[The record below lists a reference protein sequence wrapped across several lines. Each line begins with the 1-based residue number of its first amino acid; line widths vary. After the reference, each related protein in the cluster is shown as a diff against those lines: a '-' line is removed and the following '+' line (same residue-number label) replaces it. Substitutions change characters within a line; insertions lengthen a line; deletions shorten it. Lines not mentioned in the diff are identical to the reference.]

1 MANGTKG
8 LMGKSYGSSVVGP
21 EGIFGTMRDF
31 EKSFTF
37 AQRPEGMGITPQEMQ
52 NKARLLQEQQERKN
66 FFQRQR
72 ERDEFQEFKREQEK
86 QARRQSF
93 LQGQSRE
100 QARTDAIQ
108 GLQNLADSFTV
119 FGQTP
124 SESQIDQLRSY
135 VQRNIASGNLSA
147 DDFGDENPMNQA
159 VFNRFGIKIP
169 SVSASIKELLQPDK
183 PVNVVPRP
191 LGAYGTTRGASQ
203 ATGQAL
209 NPFGNIPTAPSPAP
223 QSFRPAGTLAQRGN
237 SLFGSEGQFLG
248 TVGGPSGN
256 IFTPGLTNVDQM
268 RMDRLNI

>member
-1 MANGTKG
+1 MANGT
-8 LMGKSYGSSVVGP
+8 
-21 EGIFGTMRDF
+21 
-31 EKSFTF
+31 
-37 AQRPEGMGITPQEMQ
+37 
-52 NKARLLQEQQERKN
+52 
-66 FFQRQR
+66 
-72 ERDEFQEFKREQEK
+72 
-86 QARRQSF
+86 
-93 LQGQSRE
+93 
-100 QARTDAIQ
+100 
-108 GLQNLADSFTV
+108 
-119 FGQTP
+119 
-124 SESQIDQLRSY
+124 
-135 VQRNIASGNLSA
+135 
-147 DDFGDENPMNQA
+147 
-159 VFNRFGIKIP
+159 
-169 SVSASIKELLQPDK
+169 K